1 MDADVTNPTAST
13 ELSWVPLL
21 VRDAANNCVAE
32 SFPDITFR
40 FAIRGF
46 VDKLL
51 KPLPMSCSVSGTL
64 PHGRIGKIAL
74 KGR

>member
-1 MDADVTNPTAST
+1 MDADVTNPTACM

-21 VRDAANNCVAE
+21 VRDAASNCVAE
-32 SFPDITFR
+32 SFPDVTFR
-40 FAIRGF
+40 FAVRSF
-46 VDKLL
+46 ADNLFKH
-51 KPLPMSCSVSGTL
+51 LPMCCSASGTL